1 VREELFRI
9 LEASKLWD
17 RKVRVLQVT
26 EAHERTLELRA
37 LMSAAN
43 AGEAFDLRCEVREKL
58 VTFIREK
65 FPYSL
70 PRLRATVEGVAAP
83 PELRSAS

>member
-1 VREELFRI
+1 VKIF
-9 LEASKLWD
+9 
-17 RKVRVLQVT
+17 
-26 EAHERTLELRA
+26 
-37 LMSAAN
+37 
-43 AGEAFDLRCEVREKL
+43 
-58 VTFIREK
+58 REK